1 MASASPTGPVP
12 RAAAALRAALGLGAP
27 AEAVS
32 ASYTLEANGIEIEI
46 VAAPDGRDALMT
58 ARLGWLDPDPRR
70 AEDQVTRLL
79 RIGLALPSVN
89 RAALTVLGSDAS
101 VADRSARLAD
111 IALGKGRPTAL
122 GAIRRFDPAQAGEAL
137 RDLLH
142 WAGQSDGVLAGA
154 AMMAQGVPSQPPA
167 RPATDP
173 DEMMIF
179 RP

>member
-1 MASASPTGPVP
+1 M
-12 RAAAALRAALGLGAP
+12 ALRAALGLGAP
-27 AEAVS
+27 TESVG
-32 ASYTLEANGIEIEI
+32 ASYTLEANGVEIEI

-70 AEDQVTRLL
+70 AEDQVTRLM
-79 RIGLALPSVN
+79 RIGLALPAVN

-122 GAIRRFDPAQAGEAL
+122 GAIRSFDPAQAGEAL

-142 WAGQSDGVLAGA
+142 WADHSADTLARAPALADGPAEPRSA
-154 AMMAQGVPSQPPA
+154 APA
-167 RPATDP
+167 ADA